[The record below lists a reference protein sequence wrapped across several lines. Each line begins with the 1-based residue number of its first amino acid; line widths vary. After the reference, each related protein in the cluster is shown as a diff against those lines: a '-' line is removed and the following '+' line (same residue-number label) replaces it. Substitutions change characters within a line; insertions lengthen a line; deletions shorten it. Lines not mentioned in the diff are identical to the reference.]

1 MVSKRLSVALL
12 LFICCSVAFLT
23 VNARGNWDFILWF
36 RGIKLFGIC
45 LVAIAIAVSTVLFQT
60 LTHNRILTPSLMGF
74 DSLYALM
81 QTSLVFLLGGLGFAQ
96 LSAQV
101 SFFSSFFIM
110 MIASLALF
118 GTLLGQSRQARG
130 EDMHRLLLTGIIFG
144 VLFRSVT
151 SFLQRLIDPNDFV
164 VAATSSMASFNAING
179 DLLLVSSAIMA
190 LGLTATWY
198 LRFDL
203 DIMALG
209 RDVSINLGIDYK
221 RRVYVVLVIIASLVS
236 VSTALVGPV
245 AFFGLLVS
253 NLTYHLF
260 RTHRHAVLLPAAS
273 LLSACVLIGGQ
284 TILEQI
290 LNFSTP
296 ISVIV
301 EFLGG
306 ATFLILILK
315 GRGR

>member
-1 MVSKRLSVALL
+1 
-12 LFICCSVAFLT
+12 
-23 VNARGNWDFILWF
+23 
-36 RGIKLFGIC
+36 
-45 LVAIAIAVSTVLFQT
+45 
-60 LTHNRILTPSLMGF
+60 
-74 DSLYALM
+74 
-81 QTSLVFLLGGLGFAQ
+81 
-96 LSAQV
+96 
-101 SFFSSFFIM
+101 
-110 MIASLALF
+110 
-118 GTLLGQSRQARG
+118 
-130 EDMHRLLLTGIIFG
+130 MHRLLLTGIIFG

-306 ATFLILILK
+306 VTFLILILK